1 MTSAPT
7 SSPKADYGALQNLIE
22 RLYRLCYDLAGAALV
37 FLMAVTVVDVIGRNL
52 GLFTVRGIIEI
63 STMAVVLIGF
73 LALPFS
79 LIVGGHIVVDLA
91 TLRLAVRT
99 NRRIDAFWL
108 SVAAMCLGFVAWLMW
123 FAAAKAWREN
133 ALSLDLQLPMTMFWI
148 PATIG
153 MTLAPI
159 ACLIAAWRKARGDD
173 KAVRGAQHDQSA

>member
-1 MTSAPT
+1 MSNPIPHHGT
-7 SSPKADYGALQNLIE
+7 LQNLIE
-22 RLYRLCYDLAGAALV
+22 RLYRVCYDLAGAALV
-37 FLMAVTVVDVIGRNL
+37 FLMAVTVIDVAGRNL

-91 TLRLAVRT
+91 TLRLSTRT
-99 NRRIDAFWL
+99 NRCIDAFWL
-108 SVAAMCLGFVAWLMW
+108 AVAALCLGFVAWLMW

-133 ALSLDLQLPMTMFWI
+133 ALSLDLQLPMAIFWI
-148 PATIG
+148 PAAIG

-159 ACLIAAWRKARGDD
+159 ACLIAAHRKLGEEEP
-173 KAVRGAQHDQSA
+173 